1 MTMIEFYIIDR
12 EETTMTFIEI
22 YLLVL
27 TFILG
32 AVIGSFLN
40 VCIYRIPARI
50 SIVKPRSRCG
60 NCGHT
65 LSSYELIP
73 IISWLFLRGKCKSC
87 HTKISFRYTFVEF
100 LQGIIFVFTYLRFG
114 FSPLTLILWLLFS
127 ILTVVFFIDLDYKII
142 PNKVVIFGLITGL
155 IPALYH
161 LFGSYPLYE
170 SSSKFAP
177 IVGVVV
183 PTLLMFSFLFGSIL
197 ILKKSGL
204 GMGDVKIYAVIG
216 LFIGWKL
223 SLLSIWI
230 AFFLGGLFGL
240 IWIFVFK
247 KSSKDYI
254 PFAPFIV
261 IGTFVSVFFG
271 NSIFTILYK

>member
-1 MTMIEFYIIDR
+1 
-12 EETTMTFIEI
+12 MTFIEM
-22 YLLVL
+22 YLLTL
-27 TFILG
+27 TFIFG
-32 AVIGSFLN
+32 TVIGSFLN
-40 VCIYRIPARI
+40 VCIYRIPAKI
-50 SIVKPRSRCG
+50 SIVSPRSRCG

-65 LSSYELIP
+65 LSWFELIP
-73 IISWLFLRGKCKSC
+73 IISWMFLKGKCKNC
-87 HTKISFRYTFVEF
+87 RTKISFRYTFVEF
-100 LQGIIFVFTYLRFG
+100 LQGVIFLLTYLRFG
-114 FSPLTLILWLLFS
+114 ITPLTLILWFFFS

-142 PNKVVIFGLITGL
+142 PNQVVIFGLISGL
-155 IPALYH
+155 IPVVYH
-161 LFGSYPLYE
+161 LLSSYPLYE
-170 SSSKFAP
+170 SSSKLAP
-177 IVGVVV
+177 ILGLVI

-261 IGTFVSVFFG
+261 IGTFVAVFFG
-271 NSIFTILYK
+271 SPIFTILYK